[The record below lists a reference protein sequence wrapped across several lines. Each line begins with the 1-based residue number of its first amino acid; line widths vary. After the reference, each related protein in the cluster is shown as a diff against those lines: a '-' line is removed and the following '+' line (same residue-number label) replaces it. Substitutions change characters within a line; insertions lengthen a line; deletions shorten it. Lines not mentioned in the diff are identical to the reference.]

1 MFLDVDHFKSFND
14 RYGHLH
20 GDKVLEYFASSAR
33 LNLESVDYAGFRFGG
48 DEFLIVLP
56 GRAADATQFLAD
68 RLQKNIRHRS
78 FLLKGS
84 RFRMSFSAGI
94 ASFPR
99 DGKSTDELLANA
111 DKALYFAKRS
121 GRRRSKQFRRIGFE
135 DAWRRLRAGAIFT
148 VLALL
153 LLFARD
159 AFFSG
164 LKRGVEQLKE
174 ARMWIMMPPAER
186 ERAARSEKNMRN
198 AVIFYLKTGDVL
210 KGHIVN
216 ETRDGIFVDLDLGD
230 GEATIFLQRNE
241 IDRVEIPKKEKFTF
255 FKK

>member
-1 MFLDVDHFKSFND
+1 MEEVMQPLPGAELDFLTHFYTKQEISRVLDKLKEEYEATRKIFSILLLDVDHFKSFND

-56 GRAADATQFLAD
+56 GRADDATQFLAD

-135 DAWRRLRAGAIFT
+135 D
-148 VLALL
+148 
-153 LLFARD
+153 
-159 AFFSG
+159 
-164 LKRGVEQLKE
+164 
-174 ARMWIMMPPAER
+174 
-186 ERAARSEKNMRN
+186 
-198 AVIFYLKTGDVL
+198 
-210 KGHIVN
+210 
-216 ETRDGIFVDLDLGD
+216 
-230 GEATIFLQRNE
+230 
-241 IDRVEIPKKEKFTF
+241 
-255 FKK
+255 